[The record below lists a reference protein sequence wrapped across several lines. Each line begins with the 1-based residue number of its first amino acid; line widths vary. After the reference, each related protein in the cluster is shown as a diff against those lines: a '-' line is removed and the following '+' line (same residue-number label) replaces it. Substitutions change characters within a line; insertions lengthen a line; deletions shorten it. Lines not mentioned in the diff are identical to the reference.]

1 MSLNVVVH
9 DAGRL
14 DVKFVGR
21 DAGNE
26 GILSIILLVPYIFEA
41 VAGRAFGYPGHV
53 TLHV

>member
-26 GILSIILLVPYIFEA
+26 GILSIIRIRLSN
-41 VAGRAFGYPGHV
+41 AFFCTASFGGGLDV
-53 TLHV
+53 